1 MEDQIRYREDLK
13 AIREIMQR
21 STRFI
26 SLSGLSG
33 ITAGIIGLLAAYLAG
48 RIEPLL
54 RMPGEQAA
62 GTSSTDQLTQLI
74 ALGVITL
81 LLAVAG
87 ALLFTLRS
95 ARKNKESIWNI
106 HFRQLLIQLAI
117 PLFSG
122 GILSLFFAFNGLM
135 YLVPSTMLIFY
146 GLALVGASKYTLR
159 DIFGLG
165 VMEIILG
172 LTGLFFPG
180 YELWIWA
187 CGFGLFHIIY
197 GVRMYIN
204 YGS

>member
-54 RMPGEQAA
+54 LMPGEQAA

-117 PLFSG
+117 PCSPEV
-122 GILSLFFAFNGLM
+122 S
-135 YLVPSTMLIFY
+135 
-146 GLALVGASKYTLR
+146 
-159 DIFGLG
+159 
-165 VMEIILG
+165 
-172 LTGLFFPG
+172 
-180 YELWIWA
+180 
-187 CGFGLFHIIY
+187 
-197 GVRMYIN
+197 
-204 YGS
+204 